1 MDDRKIVAL
10 FWQRDERAIMEFEC
24 EYKRLCLTIA
34 RESTGSPETAEECY
48 NDTCLRL
55 WNAIP
60 PEKPRSLKAYAIKIV
75 RNLALSRY
83 EKEHTAKRSAI
94 LVELDETL
102 SEELPDL
109 ETGEIT
115 AIINEF
121 LSIIEPNEAKIFVRR
136 YFYSEAVGDIAKV
149 YGIKENK
156 VSKILLKTRKTLRT
170 YLAERGI
177 HV

>member
-1 MDDRKIVAL
+1 MDDGKIVAL
-10 FWQRDERAIMEFEC
+10 FWKRDERAILEFESG
-24 EYKRLCLTIA
+24 YKRLCMKIA
-34 RESTGSPETAEECY
+34 REITGSMETAEECY

-60 PEKPRSLKAYAIKIV
+60 PEKPLSLKNYAAKIV

-102 SEELPDL
+102 SDELPDW

-115 AIINEF
+115 EIINEF
-121 LSIIEPNEAKIFVRR
+121 LGTIELNDAKIFIRR
-136 YFYSEAVGDIAKV
+136 YFYAEAVGEIAK
-149 YGIKENK
+149 YFDIKENK
-156 VSKILLKTRKTLRT
+156 ASKSLMKTRKRLRT
-170 YLAERGI
+170 YLAERGV